1 MSLATQ
7 EYMKRYGL
15 IESQQENKRNT
26 NDSAP
31 NNNILT
37 DIGDLKNQKKLKWRE
52 EIKIA
57 INHI

>member
-15 IESQQENKRNT
+15 IESQQENKRKN
-26 NDSAP
+26 NNADDSTP

-37 DIGDLKNQKKLKWRE
+37 DIGDLKNQKKLKWE
-52 EIKIA
+52 NKQK
-57 INHI
+57 

>member
-15 IESQQENKRNT
+15 IESQQENKRKNNNT
-26 NDSAP
+26 DDSTP

-37 DIGDLKNQKKLKWRE
+37 DIGDLKNQKKLKWE
-52 EIKIA
+52 NKQKSQ
-57 INHI
+57 